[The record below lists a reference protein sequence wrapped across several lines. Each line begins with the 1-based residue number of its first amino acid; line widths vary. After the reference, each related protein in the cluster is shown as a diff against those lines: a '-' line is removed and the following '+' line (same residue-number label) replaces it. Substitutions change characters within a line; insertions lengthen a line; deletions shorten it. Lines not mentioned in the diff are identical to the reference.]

1 MMTFSIRTKT
11 TALLAFGILVSVG
24 ASGANYKPIVLD
36 PTYEHDKWNTEPDDH
51 IREFRAFTA
60 SFDGKDDGNGDG
72 DDRDDKDKWGVP
84 EWVAYEIRKAPSNL
98 GAAPNRPSPWI
109 HDGTLFAEEVCPDD
123 SSYKHS
129 NFSRGHM
136 CMKSIAW
143 RLGANADWN
152 THTTINAVPQL
163 QSHNGKIWLD
173 LEEKTK
179 DWADKYGK
187 IWVICGPIFDNK
199 VPSNWIGDHDEK
211 KVAVPDKLFKIVI
224 REKTGPQD
232 LVTMAFI
239 QPHKKIDKVGGRYQ
253 HETYLRSIK
262 DIEAATG
269 IDFLTSLPDDIEQAI
284 EGTKATALWSTEGLP
299 EVVDEDDEQPT
310 SELTDAAIAKL
321 ITDLKSA
328 ATILQRT
335 SEKLATVGDD
345 GEEHA
350 AALIAARKAT
360 EEARAYV
367 DAFNTEEPTSE
378 GEGASGHKLKIV
390 SVLPNPV
397 GDDSLSEAVTIR
409 NDSNVAVD
417 LSGYKLQDDD
427 NTSWALSGILQP
439 GATRIFV
446 ASERLGSLKL
456 PNSGDAVKLVSIAD
470 GRIMHE
476 VRYGKARS
484 GETFTF

>member
-1 MMTFSIRTKT
+1 MTTLSLRTQF
-11 TALLAFGILVSVG
+11 TALFAFTMLAVVG

-36 PTYEHDKWNTEPDDH
+36 PTYDHDKWNTEPDDH

-60 SFDGKDDGNGDG
+60 SFDGADDGNGDG
-72 DDRDDKDKWGVP
+72 DELDDKDKWGVP
-84 EWVAYEIRKAPSNL
+84 EWVAYEIRKAPSSL

-109 HDGTLFAEEVCPDD
+109 HDNTLFAEEICPDD
-123 SSYKHS
+123 ASYKHS

-163 QSHNGKIWLD
+163 QSHNGKIWLN

-187 IWVICGPIFDNK
+187 IWVICGPIFDNQ
-199 VPSNWIGDHDEK
+199 VPTKWIGDHDEK
-211 KVAVPDKLFKIVI
+211 KVAVPDKFFKIVI

-232 LVTMAFI
+232 LIAMAFI
-239 QPHKKIDKVGGRYQ
+239 QPHTKIDKVGGRYE

-262 DIEAATG
+262 DVEAATG
-269 IDFLTSLPDDIEQAI
+269 IDFLTSLPDHVEQAL
-284 EGTKATALWSTEGLP
+284 EGAKATALWPTEGLP
-299 EVVDEDDEQPT
+299 EVVGEDD
-310 SELTDAAIAKL
+310 DH
-321 ITDLKSA
+321 
-328 ATILQRT
+328 AT
-335 SEKLATVGDD
+335 
-345 GEEHA
+345 
-350 AALIAARKAT
+350 ALIAARKAT
-360 EEARAYV
+360 EEAHAYV
-367 DAFNTEEPTSE
+367 DAFNRAFNRKEPTSD
-378 GEGASGHKLKIV
+378 GEGSSGHKLKIV
-390 SVLPNPV
+390 SVVPNPV
-397 GDDSLSEAVTIR
+397 GVDALSEAVAIR

-427 NTSWALSGILQP
+427 NTGWTLKGVLQP
-439 GATRIFV
+439 GATRTFV

-456 PNSGDAVKLVSIAD
+456 ANNGDVVKLVSIAD

>member
-1 MMTFSIRTKT
+1 MTTLSLRTQF
-11 TALLAFGILVSVG
+11 TALFAFTMLAVVG

-36 PTYEHDKWNTEPDDH
+36 PTYDHDKWNTEPDDH

-72 DDRDDKDKWGVP
+72 DELDDKDKWGVP
-84 EWVAYEIRKAPSNL
+84 EWVAYEIRKAPSSL

-109 HDGTLFAEEVCPDD
+109 HDRNLFTDEICPDD

-163 QSHNGKIWLD
+163 QSHNGKIWLN

-187 IWVICGPIFDNK
+187 IWVICGPIFDNQ
-199 VPSNWIGDHDEK
+199 VPTKWIGDHDEK
-211 KVAVPDKLFKIVI
+211 KVAVPDKFFKIVI
-224 REKTGPQD
+224 REKNGPQD
-232 LVTMAFI
+232 LIAMAFI
-239 QPHKKIDKVGGRYQ
+239 QPHKKIDKVGDRYQ
-253 HETYLRSIK
+253 HETYLRSIN
-262 DIEAATG
+262 DVEAATG
-269 IDFLTSLPDDIEQAI
+269 IDFLTSLPDNVEQAL
-284 EGTKATALWSTEGLP
+284 EGGKATALWSTEGIP
-299 EVVDEDDEQPT
+299 EVVRDE
-310 SELTDAAIAKL
+310 
-321 ITDLKSA
+321 
-328 ATILQRT
+328 
-335 SEKLATVGDD
+335 G
-345 GEEHA
+345 GEHA
-350 AALIAARKAT
+350 TALIAARKAI
-360 EEARAYV
+360 EEARAHV
-367 DAFNTEEPTSE
+367 DAFNREEPTSDV
-378 GEGASGHKLKIV
+378 EGASGHKLKIV

-397 GDDSLSEAVTIR
+397 GVDALSEAVTIR

-427 NTSWALSGILQP
+427 NTSWTLAGVLQP

-456 PNSGDAVKLVSIAD
+456 ANNGDVVKLVSIAD